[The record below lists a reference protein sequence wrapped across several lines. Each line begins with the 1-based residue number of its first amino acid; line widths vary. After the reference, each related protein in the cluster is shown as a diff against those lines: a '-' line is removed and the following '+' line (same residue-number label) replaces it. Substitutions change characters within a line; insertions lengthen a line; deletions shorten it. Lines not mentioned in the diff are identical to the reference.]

1 MSKSQGNV
9 YRVEDVIEKGFSPLS
24 LRYLFLTAHYKS
36 PLNFTWSGLAAA
48 QTALDKLKEFVR
60 GTRQKALGT
69 SRVELSKEKL
79 KKLDGFRDRW
89 QAAVN
94 EDMGLPQGLAV
105 MWEMLKSNIPD
116 YDKLDALL
124 DWDQVMGLNLAN
136 VGEVEVPEEVKRL
149 GADREALRRTGRYV
163 DADRVRMEVE
173 KLGWTVE
180 DGQAGPKYKLIK
192 KLSNFGD

>member
-1 MSKSQGNV
+1 M
-9 YRVEDVIEKGFSPLS
+9 
-24 LRYLFLTAHYKS
+24 
-36 PLNFTWSGLAAA
+36 
-48 QTALDKLKEFVR
+48 
-60 GTRQKALGT
+60 
-69 SRVELSKEKL
+69 ELSKEKL